1 MELLKKYIPKESLP
15 QITKWIKELG
25 VIVKISKTRKTKL
38 GDFRLLENGKCQIS
52 INDNL
57 NKYAF
62 LITITHELAHAFV
75 WKRHKQ
81 SILPHGKEWK
91 QTFRQMMLCFI
102 TPNVFP
108 NDILKV
114 LSNHLL
120 NPKASSLSDIKL
132 AKIIRAYD
140 KDKKITLSDI
150 TDGAIFKAQNGKQF
164 VKLGKIRTRYKCR
177 ELETE
182 KIYLFNPLAEIKLSC

>member
-1 MELLKKYIPKESLP
+1 MEILKKYIPKESFP
-15 QITKWIKELG
+15 QIKKWIEELG
-25 VIVKISKTRKTKL
+25 VIVKISKVRKTKL
-38 GDFRLLENGKCQIS
+38 GDFRLLEDEKCQIS

-75 WKRHKQ
+75 WKKYKQ

-102 TPNVFP
+102 TPNIFP
-108 NDILKV
+108 HEILKA

-132 AKIIRAYD
+132 AQIIRKYD
-140 KDKKITLSDI
+140 KDKKITLSEI

-164 VKLGKIRTRYKCR
+164 LKLEKIRTRYKCK
-177 ELETE
+177 EIGTE
-182 KIYLFNPLAEIKLSC
+182 KIYLFSPLAEIKLS